1 VDKVLKNLT
10 KLISNIMLKVKKIIP
25 IILFL
30 TLLIFPIVT
39 IAQTE
44 AGSDSVS
51 LPDPLDGTNPQALIG
66 RIINAVLG
74 IVGSI
79 ALAMFIYGGFTWMTA
94 AGSNEKVQ
102 KGKDILIW
110 AALGLVVIFASY
122 ALVNFVI
129 FTAIKGEG

>member
-1 VDKVLKNLT
+1 MKNIIFCA
-10 KLISNIMLKVKKIIP
+10 LIIQ
-25 IILFL
+25 
-30 TLLIFPIVT
+30 TLLLFCFFFPVNL
-39 IAQTE
+39 ALS
-44 AGSDSVS
+44 GSCPEGQICLD
-51 LPDPLDGTNPQALIG
+51 DPLATGDVHTTPQALIG

-79 ALAMFIYGGFTWMTA
+79 ALAMFIYGGFTWMTSS
-94 AGSNEKVQ
+94 GNSEKVQ

-129 FTAIKGEG
+129 FTAIKGGA

>member
-1 VDKVLKNLT
+1 MKNVILYILIIQTFLFFCFLFPLSPVL
-10 KLISNIMLKVKKIIP
+10 S
-25 IILFL
+25 
-30 TLLIFPIVT
+30 
-39 IAQTE
+39 
-44 AGSDSVS
+44 GSCPEGQVCLS
-51 LPDPLDGTNPQALIG
+51 DPLTTGDAAPVTPQELIG

-94 AGSNEKVQ
+94 AGGAEKVQ

-110 AALGLVVIFASY
+110 AAIGLVVIFASY

-129 FTAIKGEG
+129 FTAIKGV

>member
-1 VDKVLKNLT
+1 
-10 KLISNIMLKVKKIIP
+10 MLKLKKIIP
-25 IILFL
+25 IIFFL
-30 TLLIFPIVT
+30 TLLILPIVA

-44 AGSDSVS
+44 IGSDPVS
-51 LPDPLDGTNPQALIG
+51 LTNPLGDKNPSPQELIG

-94 AGSNEKVQ
+94 AGGAEKVQ

-110 AALGLVVIFASY
+110 AAIGLVVIFASY

-129 FTAIKGEG
+129 FTAIQGI